1 MTKRKQRVWFDNL
14 IYLVAGFAA
23 VAGVVAMINLKIEFP
38 RRTILATLT
47 TLFLAYNL
55 LIFFRTKVEIDWIL
69 DLFRTTDGYSRGLN
83 GVLARPG
90 DPHIVCLLDDGTGVF
105 RHRRDNPLDHRF
117 RIEVLIR

>member
-55 LIFFRTKVEIDWIL
+55 LIFFRTKWKSIGFWTSFVPLMAIHAALTVFLLGPGIPIL
-69 DLFRTTDGYSRGLN
+69 FACLMMGPEFFAIGSIIHWTTASGSKS
-83 GVLARPG
+83 
-90 DPHIVCLLDDGTGVF
+90 
-105 RHRRDNPLDHRF
+105 
-117 RIEVLIR
+117 